1 MRREEHP
8 NIINNKEKEDGYQL
22 SANVFQEESEMK
34 VWAARS
40 GRSLEPAMRPHH
52 MSCFLGC
59 LINRVQ
65 NQHLLWIFVLELQ
78 PL

>member
-34 VWAARS
+34 VGPQEAAGHLS
-40 GRSLEPAMRPHH
+40 RP
-52 MSCFLGC
+52 CGPTIC
-59 LINRVQ
+59 LA
-65 NQHLLWIFVLELQ
+65 LWVV
-78 PL
+78 

>member
-8 NIINNKEKEDGYQL
+8 NIIHNKEKEDGYQL

-40 GRSLEPAMRPHH
+40 GRSLEPAMRPTR
-52 MSCFLGC
+52 CLAFL
-59 LINRVQ
+59 V
-65 NQHLLWIFVLELQ
+65 V
-78 PL
+78 